1 MFWLTELQT
10 GALHILY
17 RTMIILVSTKGK
29 LTVMGTRKKGIYLNL
44 VNTLGLDSIQDNGQT
59 VDAI

>member
-17 RTMIILVSTKGK
+17 RTILVSTKGK